1 MKRIGKIFAAFLAA
15 LFIMLSVPALGAA
28 PEDARFYITPAD
40 NPGLQFAVGSYDKS
54 GVTYLFLPNTVDASH
69 VVVRYGGSYSSVTG
83 SALIEWN
90 SAAKYFTVDAESE
103 TTVSVG
109 GRSLVFMRSSLPSMY
124 ITLNEGE
131 SLDTINAD
139 KNARIGA
146 SAGISGTEGGE
157 YDLAPAAI
165 EMKTRGNTTF
175 WPDKKPYQIKFDKK
189 TSLFGMGKAKKWI
202 LLANYYDGTMIRTKV
217 FFDLAKE
224 IGMDDAP
231 DSVFLDLYIDGDYK
245 GVYQLT
251 EKIEIGSARIDLAD
265 EKGVIVEMESEQRL
279 GEVNDPYFRTAVTR
293 KPFVY
298 KDYVTDFEATDAET
312 LAKVAQVRSF
322 FEGFINDFERAIY
335 ARSPDWETISS
346 MIDVDS
352 FILYYFLNEY
362 GEQVDCTLASTYFYI
377 DGATDVLHCG
387 PVWDFDRVAGF
398 NDPVPANT
406 DYVKNITFNVD
417 KYRVEWFKELFR
429 NPEFVARA
437 NELYGKVVKA
447 AFDSDKVNAEID
459 RLQTLLAP
467 SLKMNHVK
475 WVVFY
480 DRCYTADELAS
491 GGSAEWIKYT
501 TDHVKDVLFTKEA
514 YMDKSYGGAT
524 PTLSY
529 TPYTAYGAAKT
540 YTQGCMTYDI
550 DFTGLAI
557 KLSNLPKAGGIEY
570 GVNVDGTV
578 YTASDG
584 EAATAGSSNINAV
597 YARLTGEIADYFSVQ
612 YRVRIGTDRW
622 SPWSSDGKIAG
633 PASSSGGKYAVKG
646 IQMRLIQT
654 ADIQLYETGDVNG
667 DGLLTIRDLQSIK
680 GLIAGLG
687 GEYIES
693 CADVNGDGLLTIADI
708 AAMKILIA

>member
-1 MKRIGKIFAAFLAA
+1 MKRIGKALAAALAA
-15 LFIMLSVPALGAA
+15 LFILSSLPAVGAA
-28 PEDARFYITPAD
+28 TENTRFCITPDD

-54 GVTYLFLPNTVDASH
+54 GATYLFLPNTVDASH

-90 SAAKYFTVDAESE
+90 RTEKYFTVDATSE
-103 TTVSVG
+103 TTLSVG
-109 GRSLVFMRSSLPSMY
+109 GRSLIFMRSSIPSMY

-146 SAGISGTEGGE
+146 TAGISGTEGGE
-157 YDLAPAAI
+157 YDLAPLAI

-189 TSLFGMGKAKKWI
+189 TDLFGMGKAKKWI
-202 LLANYYDGTMIRTKV
+202 LLANYYDGTMVRTKV

-231 DSVFLDLYIDGDYK
+231 DSVFIDLYIDGDYK

-251 EKIEIGSARIDLAD
+251 EKIEIGTARINLTD
-265 EKGVIVEMESEQRL
+265 EKGVIIEMESEQRI
-279 GEVNDPYFRTAVTR
+279 GEETDPYFRTAVTR

-312 LAKVAQVRSF
+312 LTKIAEVRNF
-322 FEGFINDFERAIY
+322 VEGFINDFERAIY
-335 ARSPDWETISS
+335 AKNPVWETISS

-377 DGATDVLHCG
+377 DGAGDVLHCG

-406 DYVKNITFNVD
+406 DYIKNITFNVD

-437 NELYGKVVKA
+437 NELYGKVVKR
-447 AFDSDKVNAEID
+447 AFETDKVNAEID

-480 DRCYTADELAS
+480 DRTATADELTS

-501 TDHVKDVLFTKEA
+501 TDHVKDVLSVKKA
-514 YMDKSYGGAT
+514 YMDKSYGSAV

-529 TPYTAYGAAKT
+529 TPYTASGAAKT
-540 YTQGCMTYDI
+540 YTQGCMTYDV

-557 KLSNLPKAGGIEY
+557 KLSNLVKPGGIEY
-570 GVNVDGTV
+570 SVNVDGTL

-584 EAATAGSSNINAV
+584 AAATAGASYINAV
-597 YARLTGEIADYFSVQ
+597 YAHLTGEIADYFSVQ
-612 YRVRIGTDRW
+612 YRVRIGADRW
-622 SPWSSDGKIAG
+622 SPWVSDGKIAG
-633 PASSSGGKYAVKG
+633 ASTSSGGKYYVKG

-654 ADIQLYETGDVNG
+654 ADIQLYEIGDVNG
-667 DGLLTIRDLQSIK
+667 DGLLTIRDLQAIK
-680 GLIAGLG
+680 GFIAGLD
-687 GEYIES
+687 GEYIAES
-693 CADVNGDGLLTIADI
+693 ADVNGDGLLTIADVS
-708 AAMKILIA
+708 AMKKLIA